1 MKILGS
7 ILSLAYISLSL
18 AFAPRPTKVLTSN
31 FAEPL
36 ARKSTTLFRKISSE
50 RRKQLGILDTEDEYD
65 LDYAL
70 NNNTDDT
77 ISKVVAGSF
86 ILVMI
91 ALLVVGLIIPYTTDY
106 GDGVCNP
113 ILNQGRC

>member
-18 AFAPRPTKVLTSN
+18 AFAPRPTILSTSN